1 MQVEDLTRQL
11 DELRNGRISGG
22 GRGGEYNNNS
32 PAFVELDKLRKDIMV
47 AASLRHSLI
56 NLSRLLFGA
65 FLRPVVL
72 DDCVC
77 V

>member
-1 MQVEDLTRQL
+1 MTRQL

-22 GRGGEYNNNS
+22 AGGGRGGEYNNNS
-32 PAFVELDKLRKDIMV
+32 PAFIELDKLRKDIMV